1 MTINVDRYYS
11 LGDDQERQD
20 RLKRIDE
27 PPVAPLTEYVTA
39 LRAKTGRG
47 SDIPYFD
54 PLDGG
59 IRAQCLFL
67 LEAPGPKA
75 VKSGFVSRNNPDQTA
90 RNFFLLNREAG
101 IDRRLTVT
109 WNIVPWYIGDGNK
122 IRAAKRSDIE
132 AGKTHLWTLLSMLA
146 DLRCIALIGRKA
158 QRVEPVLR
166 QRYPRLNIVN
176 MMHPSPR
183 VVNTNPANRSKI
195 LASMLVVAESLDTSV
210 SR

>member
-1 MTINVDRYYS
+1 MTINVDRYCS
-11 LGDDQERQD
+11 LGDDQERQN

-67 LEAPGPKA
+67 LEVPWPKA

-90 RNFFLLNREAG
+90 RNFFLLNEEAG

-122 IRAAKRSDIE
+122 IRAANRSDIE
-132 AGKTHLWTLLSMLA
+132 AGKPVEDPGITTTG
-146 DLRCIALIGRKA
+146 C
-158 QRVEPVLR
+158 RVTEEVR
-166 QRYPRLNIVN
+166 R
-176 MMHPSPR
+176 
-183 VVNTNPANRSKI
+183 
-195 LASMLVVAESLDTSV
+195 
-210 SR
+210 